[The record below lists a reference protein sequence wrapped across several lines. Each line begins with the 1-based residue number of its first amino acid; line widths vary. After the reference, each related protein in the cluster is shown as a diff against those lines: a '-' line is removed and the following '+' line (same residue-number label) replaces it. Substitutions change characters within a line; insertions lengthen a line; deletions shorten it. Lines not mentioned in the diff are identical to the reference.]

1 MKKTYPR
8 KCLNKEC
15 KKKFMPMSSTQV
27 VCSPLCGVAYAKT
40 VRVKDWKKEK
50 KERKEKLK
58 TRTDHLNELQVIFNK
73 FIRLRDAKLGCIS
86 CGAELKGKFDAGH
99 YFSVGAH
106 PELRFWED
114 NCHGQCVYCNQ
125 HRHGNLLE
133 YSENLPKRIGPDRYS
148 ILLAAKGSHLKLTL
162 PDILEWK
169 ERFKAKIKEIKH
181 LENKTNN

>member
-50 KERKEKLK
+50 KEWKEKLK

-86 CGAELKGKFDAGH
+86 CGAELKGKYDAGH
-99 YFSVGAH
+99 LFSVGAY
-106 PELRFWED
+106 PALRFHEH
-114 NCHGQCVYCNQ
+114 NNNGQCVYCNQ
-125 HRHGNLLE
+125 HCHGNVGE
-133 YSENLPKRIGPDRYS
+133 YMIRLPQRIGVENFEKLKELR
-148 ILLAAKGSHLKLTL
+148 ITTLKLTL
-162 PDILEWK
+162 PEILEKK
-169 ERFKAKIKEIKH
+169 EYYKAKIKEIKH